1 MALADQYRA
10 RAAEL
15 SARAQGETARAIRL
29 EYENLALA
37 YLRLAEQADRN
48 SRTDLVYEHAPE
60 RPSAQRRGD
69 QQPPKALDDE

>member
-1 MALADQYRA
+1 MALPDQYRA

-15 SARAQGETARAIRL
+15 SAKAHGELVRAIRL

-69 QQPPKALDDE
+69 QPPPKVLDDE

>member
-1 MALADQYRA
+1 MAAGDQYRG

-15 SARAQGETARAIRL
+15 SAKAQWETDPGIRI

-48 SRTDLVYEHAPE
+48 ARADIVYEPPPE
-60 RPSAQRRGD
+60 RPALRPED
-69 QQPPKALDDE
+69 PPKPVTEE